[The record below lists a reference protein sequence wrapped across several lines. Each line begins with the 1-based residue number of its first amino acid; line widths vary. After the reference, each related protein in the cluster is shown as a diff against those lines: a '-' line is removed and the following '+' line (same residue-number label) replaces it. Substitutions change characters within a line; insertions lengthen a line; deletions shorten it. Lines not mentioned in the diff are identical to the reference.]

1 MVGKQEHLD
10 LAREAVSKS
19 LVLLKNDDGVLPIRN
34 GSNVLIAGSGADN
47 MAMQAGGWTISWQ
60 GTDTTAADFTNGQT
74 IGRAISEAVKTGG
87 GTANI
92 SASGMFEKKPDVA
105 IIVLGEKPYAEF
117 EGDVPNLAF
126 RPQPA
131 EEEMIARLKA
141 QNIPVVVLFLSGRPM
156 FTGKL
161 INQADAFVAA
171 WLPGTQ
177 GRGVADVLVAGANG
191 KPMRDF
197 TGRLSFSWPA
207 DARSP
212 IDAPLFP
219 LGYGLDYT
227 QSKKLPPVNEDPRVD
242 LSSLTIATQYFVRG
256 KVPAPWNL
264 QMDGSISAR
273 AVDMSAQEDAR
284 QFTWNADGA
293 FAVNGPAVDLSKPL
307 KEDWSLLIDW
317 RIDQPATGSVMLSF
331 GGAALD
337 IKPTMRALPTGTPT
351 QTRIPLR
358 CFAAAGAKLD
368 AVGSPIRM
376 QAAKGL
382 VATIRNVHIET
393 TKKGASCPGKMR

>member
-1 MVGKQEHLD
+1 LVGKQEHLD

-74 IGRAISEAVKTGG
+74 IGRAISDAVKTGG

-92 SASGMFEKKPDVA
+92 SATGIFEKKPDVA

-126 RPQPA
+126 QPQPA

-177 GRGVADVLVAGANG
+177 GRGVACRRCV
-191 KPMRDF
+191 
-197 TGRLSFSWPA
+197 GRWRKRKA
-207 DARSP
+207 DARLHRTLVFQLAS
-212 IDAPLFP
+212 
-219 LGYGLDYT
+219 GC
-227 QSKKLPPVNEDPRVD
+227 
-242 LSSLTIATQYFVRG
+242 
-256 KVPAPWNL
+256 
-264 QMDGSISAR
+264 
-273 AVDMSAQEDAR
+273 AV
-284 QFTWNADGA
+284 T
-293 FAVNGPAVDLSKPL
+293 V
-307 KEDWSLLIDW
+307 
-317 RIDQPATGSVMLSF
+317 
-331 GGAALD
+331 
-337 IKPTMRALPTGTPT
+337 
-351 QTRIPLR
+351 
-358 CFAAAGAKLD
+358 
-368 AVGSPIRM
+368 
-376 QAAKGL
+376 
-382 VATIRNVHIET
+382 
-393 TKKGASCPGKMR
+393 